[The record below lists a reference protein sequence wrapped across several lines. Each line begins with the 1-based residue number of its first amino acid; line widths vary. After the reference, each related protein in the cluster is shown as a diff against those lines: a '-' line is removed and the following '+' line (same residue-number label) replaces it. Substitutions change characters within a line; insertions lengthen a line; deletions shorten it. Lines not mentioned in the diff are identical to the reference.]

1 MTMFIREELNFYTNT
16 KLALE
21 CTIYDYALEAEG
33 DINARDNPGED
44 KGASSSFLLK
54 MRNTIEKL
62 IKNLRG
68 IIERCTYTVMK
79 AIQKV
84 LLSDKSFDKK
94 LKEAMDKN
102 KPLESIKVISYQY
115 NDTFLDG
122 ELQKVTSACMNL
134 LSEVKASP
142 SDLKNPD
149 KTTIDSTKDIEK
161 DLIQRLHIPSGEST
175 SSLNSYFLY
184 LKKGYRV
191 EKKEMQI
198 NSSDTQKYQ
207 NISLNYRNI
216 ESLIK
221 SKSTTM
227 NQQIERAKGVV
238 QRTIDNREVSAEL
251 KRRAVKQLQNLGQV
265 FNFYTM
271 FLKMYSQLKIEE
283 TMAARTILKK
293 IYQFS

>member
-1 MTMFIREELNFYTNT
+1 MFIKEEIDFYENT

-21 CTIYDYALEAEG
+21 CVLYDYALEAEN
-33 DINARDNPGED
+33 DINMRDNPGED

-54 MRNTIEKL
+54 IRNTIEKL

-68 IIERCTYTVMK
+68 IIERCTYTITA
-79 AIQKV
+79 AIRKV
-84 LLSDKSFDKK
+84 LLSDKAFDKK
-94 LKEAMDKN
+94 LREAMRKN
-102 KPLESIKVISYQY
+102 KPLEVIKVISYQY
-115 NDTFLDG
+115 NDSFLDG
-122 ELQKVTSACMNL
+122 ELQKVTSACTNL

-142 SDLKNPD
+142 ADLKNPD

-161 DLIQRLHIPSGEST
+161 DLMQRLRIPAGENS

-184 LKKGYRV
+184 LKKGFHA
-191 EKKEMQI
+191 EKKEIQI
-198 NSSDTQKYQ
+198 SSSDTQKYQ
-207 NISLNYRNI
+207 NISANYRNI
-216 ESLIK
+216 ENLIN
-221 SKSTTM
+221 SKTSTM
-227 NQQIERAKGVV
+227 NQQLERAKGVI

>member
-1 MTMFIREELNFYTNT
+1 MFIREELNFYENT

-44 KGASSSFLLK
+44 KGASSGFLLK
-54 MRNTIEKL
+54 MRSTIEKL

-68 IIERCTYTVMK
+68 IIERCTYTITA
-79 AIQKV
+79 AIRKV
-84 LLSDKSFDKK
+84 LLSDKAFDKK
-94 LKEAMDKN
+94 LREAMHKN

-115 NDTFLDG
+115 NDSFLEG
-122 ELQKVTSACMNL
+122 EAQKVISACTSL

-142 SDLKNPD
+142 ADLKNPD
-149 KTTIDSTKDIEK
+149 KITIDSTKDIEK
-161 DLIQRLHIPSGEST
+161 DLMQRLRIPAGENT

-184 LKKGYRV
+184 LKKGFHA
-191 EKKEMQI
+191 EKKEIQI
-198 NSSDTQKYQ
+198 SSSDTQKYQ
-207 NISLNYRNI
+207 NISANYRNI
-216 ESLIK
+216 ENLIN
-221 SKSTTM
+221 SKTSNM
-227 NQQIERAKGVV
+227 NQQLERAKSII